1 MKEIFVDVILA
12 NLPEITYLIFALLS
26 AIVTKKI
33 LPLITTAKNAKRL
46 GEVISYAQVLVDSAY
61 RLDKAG
67 KLLEATKKEY
77 VMEQLDA
84 YIVEKGYKF
93 TPEQLDNI
101 RRAAVVAL
109 EQTEQIVADVIE
121 KVEETAAENK

>member
-1 MKEIFVDVILA
+1 MSEIFIDVILA
-12 NLPEITYLIFALLS
+12 NLPQIVSIIIALLG
-26 AIVTKKI
+26 AIVTRKI
-33 LPLITTAKNAKRL
+33 VPLITTTKNAKRL
-46 GEVISYAQVLVDSAY
+46 SEVIAFAQVLVDSAY
-61 RLDKAG
+61 RLDKSG

-109 EQTEQIVADVIE
+109 EQTEQIVSDVIE
-121 KVEETAAENK
+121 KVEETATENK

>member
-12 NLPEITYLIFALLS
+12 NLPEIPYIIFALLS

-67 KLLEATKKEY
+67 KLVEITKKEY
-77 VMEQLDA
+77 VMEQLNI
-84 YIVEKGYKF
+84 YIIDKGYQF

-109 EQTEQIVADVIE
+109 EQTEQIVTDVIE
-121 KVEETAAENK
+121 KAEETAAENK